1 MAETRE
7 FAASIGQRLLWLM
20 DRYRGSAGALNE
32 PMTWRLRGPLDI
44 GALSAA
50 VDALIERHESL
61 RTAFLMRDNQL
72 LQVIKPPVS
81 AGLAPETVCSGAGE
95 QEVLAALEAET
106 GSRIDIGEGPLRIRL
121 WRLSPTDHILCLNI
135 HHLAMDRRSAT
146 VIADEL
152 AMLYSGAE
160 LPPSGWQYAAWA
172 EWQRDRMS
180 GARLAE
186 LRHAWTD
193 RLQDVQVPALRQVS
207 EAAPGAG
214 PEPDCVLGERQVSG
228 LQRLAADVSA
238 GLFAV
243 TLAMFFALIWAR
255 TGVREPAVAS
265 VFDGRDR
272 PEVADTVGF
281 FEHLVLL
288 RASVRAD
295 QPMTDLIADAQ
306 AEIDFAAANG
316 LPLHLLPPAAARLGG
331 PDGARR
337 IDDVVFSHIVCLDEP
352 VEFSGLRLDHVPV
365 SLERTEERF
374 GLRVLFAEY
383 PGQLVGMFHCAP
395 KVMPSWA
402 AGFGG
407 VFSRLADEL
416 VERPSATVGRTTLGA
431 GLRRV

>member
-152 AMLYSGAE
+152 AMLYSGAA

-186 LRHAWTD
+186 LRHAWTE
-193 RLQDVQVPALRQVS
+193 RLRDVQVPALRQVS
-207 EAAPGAG
+207 EAALEAG

-243 TLAMFFALIWAR
+243 TLR
-255 TGVREPAVAS
+255 CS
-265 VFDGRDR
+265 
-272 PEVADTVGF
+272 
-281 FEHLVLL
+281 
-288 RASVRAD
+288 
-295 QPMTDLIADAQ
+295 
-306 AEIDFAAANG
+306 
-316 LPLHLLPPAAARLGG
+316 
-331 PDGARR
+331 
-337 IDDVVFSHIVCLDEP
+337 
-352 VEFSGLRLDHVPV
+352 
-365 SLERTEERF
+365 
-374 GLRVLFAEY
+374 
-383 PGQLVGMFHCAP
+383 
-395 KVMPSWA
+395 
-402 AGFGG
+402 
-407 VFSRLADEL
+407 SR
-416 VERPSATVGRTTLGA
+416 
-431 GLRRV
+431 